1 MFRPLSALVVAATL
15 LSAPAT
21 AQSPDAS
28 EAQDLSYCAGAV
40 ASAGR
45 LNILTYP
52 QGASGEWAPVLGRI
66 LEQLNTQE
74 WLEGYTGRVAADE
87 AKRFWNEQPRAE
99 RDAVAQRCR
108 ESFGD

>member
-1 MFRPLSALVVAATL
+1 MKRIVLAALLAASVAL
-15 LSAPAT
+15 PAG
-21 AQSPDAS
+21 AQSPEAS
-28 EAQDLSYCAGAV
+28 DAQDLSYCAGAV

-87 AKRFWNEQPRAE
+87 AKRFWNEQPLAE
-99 RDAVAQRCR
+99 RDAAANSCR
-108 ESFGD
+108 ESFGG